1 MKDGNGK
8 KVVLA
13 YSGGLDTSICVRWL
27 VDRGYEVV
35 CFMADVGQ
43 GGDYK
48 ALTKRALG
56 AGATDVIV
64 HDLKKEF
71 ADEYVWPSLKANAL
85 YENQYPLA
93 TSLSR
98 PVIAKHLVE
107 VAHKVGATA
116 VGHGCTAKGNDQ
128 VRFELTVRMFDPKLE
143 IIAPVREWEF
153 DSREAQID
161 YAKKH
166 QIPVDVTKKK
176 IYSIDE
182 NIWGISIEGGVM
194 EDPWVAP
201 PADTYIT
208 VTPIEKV
215 TAKPREISIEFKEGI
230 PIKVDDKAY
239 KSVEL
244 IEYLGKLAG
253 KYGIGRVDMIES
265 RVVGIKS
272 REVYEAPAGF
282 VLLEA
287 HEELERLV
295 LDGELLRL
303 KQQLAV
309 TYADLVYKG
318 LWFTP
323 MREALDAFINSTQR
337 KVTGSVKLRLSSG
350 LVQVIGRKSK
360 HALYQENL
368 ATYSTGDK
376 YDHSMATGFMHLMGL
391 PYEGAAKHLLKK
403 GK

>member
-1 MKDGNGK
+1 
-8 KVVLA
+8 
-13 YSGGLDTSICVRWL
+13 
-27 VDRGYEVV
+27 
-35 CFMADVGQ
+35 
-43 GGDYK
+43 
-48 ALTKRALG
+48 
-56 AGATDVIV
+56 
-64 HDLKKEF
+64 
-71 ADEYVWPSLKANAL
+71 
-85 YENQYPLA
+85 
-93 TSLSR
+93 
-98 PVIAKHLVE
+98 
-107 VAHKVGATA
+107 
-116 VGHGCTAKGNDQ
+116 
-128 VRFELTVRMFDPKLE
+128 
-143 IIAPVREWEF
+143 
-153 DSREAQID
+153 
-161 YAKKH
+161 
-166 QIPVDVTKKK
+166 
-176 IYSIDE
+176 
-182 NIWGISIEGGVM
+182 M